1 MKKCYILL
9 VLLACSVCH
18 VIASNIM
25 MESPV
30 NNSPTVTEAGDEYIC
45 SPAVYF
51 YGSAAT
57 GWCKSSMQ
65 FSLYKDNLG
74 YLYVVYDRT
83 GARVA
88 VVKSGD
94 RSFQYAFSFHGWFY
108 FNL

>member
-1 MKKCYILL
+1 
-9 VLLACSVCH
+9 
-18 VIASNIM
+18 M

-94 RSFQYAFSFHGWFY
+94 RSFQYAFYFHGWFY